1 MIRPSAPYDP
11 THIFWFDIP
20 IIAYIAVVSLIGLIK
35 LLGNIDKQEAHTHER
50 RTHLRRM
57 FL

>member
-20 IIAYIAVVSLIGLIK
+20 IMAYIAIVSLIGLIK
-35 LLGNIDKQEAHTHER
+35 VLGDMDNMEGEP
-50 RTHLRRM
+50 
-57 FL
+57 

>member
-20 IIAYIAVVSLIGLIK
+20 LMAYIAVASLIGLIK
-35 LLGNIDKQEAHTHER
+35 LLGDIDKREAH
-50 RTHLRRM
+50 L
-57 FL
+57 